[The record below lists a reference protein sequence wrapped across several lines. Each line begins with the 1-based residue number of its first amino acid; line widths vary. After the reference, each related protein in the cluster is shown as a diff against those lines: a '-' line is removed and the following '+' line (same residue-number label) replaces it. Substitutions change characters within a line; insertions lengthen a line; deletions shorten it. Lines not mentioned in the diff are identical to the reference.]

1 MLEIIIPESE
11 EYDEE
16 KNLFTTY
23 PERTL
28 HLEHS
33 LLSISKWESKW
44 KIPYLDRSKQQKTYE
59 QTIDYIRC
67 MTLDKNV
74 DPDIYHRIPDSELQ
88 KIQDYISDTMTA
100 TTFSNSGHSSSP
112 IRNGRVTSELIYYWM
127 SEYNIPYDICQKWH
141 LNRLLTLINVCAVK
155 NAPPKKM
162 SNQAIL
168 NQNRKINAARRAKYH
183 SRG

>member
-1 MLEIIIPESE
+1 
-11 EYDEE
+11 
-16 KNLFTTY
+16 
-23 PERTL
+23 
-28 HLEHS
+28 
-33 LLSISKWESKW
+33 
-44 KIPYLDRSKQQKTYE
+44 
-59 QTIDYIRC
+59 